1 MHAYDASHHAIRQ
14 YSVSMHIVHVGG
26 WAKQV
31 SELCFACLVGAQ
43 RTLQHNDNVK
53 NEPNT
58 WLVKTLQYV
67 LSTF

>member
-1 MHAYDASHHAIRQ
+1 MH
-14 YSVSMHIVHVGG
+14 MMPHIVPYASTVYLCTLCMWVG
-26 WAKQV
+26 WAEQV